1 MIVGTT
7 IFYLDG
13 NTYYS
18 PEFPRGGL
26 AAMFSLDVTNLVLG
40 GASQLGVTVEHRN
53 SEDTTWSSA
62 GAFSA
67 ITATGAA
74 SLDVTGLKEIIRLS
88 FVFTGGT
95 PAATDAAHF
104 IVQRPSWRPYA

>member
-26 AAMFSLDVTNLVLG
+26 AALFTVAVSHLVLG
-40 GASQLGVTVEHRN
+40 GAAGLDITVEHRN
-53 SEDTTWSSA
+53 SEDTNWTNAGTFGAVTSTGSA
-62 GAFSA
+62 
-67 ITATGAA
+67 T
-74 SLDVTGLKEIIRLS
+74 LDVAGLREIIRLAFDFS
-88 FVFTGGT
+88 GGT
-95 PAATDAAHF
+95 PAADDAAH
-104 IVQRPSWRPYA
+104 ILIQAPSWRPYA

>member
-7 IFYLDG
+7 IFHLDG

-26 AAMFSLDVTNLVLG
+26 AARFSVDVTQIVLG
-40 GASQLGVTVEHRN
+40 GATQVDVGIEHRN

-62 GAFSA
+62 GSFAGISA
-67 ITATGAA
+67 ANAY
-74 SLDVTGLKEIIRLS
+74 SKDVTGLKEIIRLS
-88 FVFTGGT
+88 FGFSGGT
-95 PAATDAAHF
+95 PVASDAVHLL
-104 IVQRPSWRPYA
+104 VQAPSWRPY